1 MTTPDYSTLRSLR
14 GVPGTSPSEVAQTPV
29 TTPKLSSHRL
39 TTGGGGITR
48 SRSTVSGGRS
58 SSCRAKSPGRI
69 FGLMDQQQAQ
79 HHVSRRSGFVPETP
93 ATAERTSRDITPTN
107 NNVYTRSASSVTAPR
122 NSLVEHS
129 IQSGGGSGGAGTSG
143 GNARVLFR
151 MESNTRR
158 QLDEMMAEIKHALLA
173 SGVAFSQTDHP
184 HRLHCTWVVG
194 GTTPETDLDSGL
206 PITSVIGSGEIL
218 RLELEV
224 CKLPKEGMNGVRFKR
239 LAGPAA
245 EFKRISQKLAEDLK
259 L

>member
-1 MTTPDYSTLRSLR
+1 MS
-14 GVPGTSPSEVAQTPV
+14 
-29 TTPKLSSHRL
+29 
-39 TTGGGGITR
+39 GGGSG
-48 SRSTVSGGRS
+48 SRSN
-58 SSCRAKSPGRI
+58 SSCRSKSPGRI
-69 FGLMDQQQAQ
+69 LSLVDQHQQQ
-79 HHVSRRSGFVPETP
+79 HISRRSAFVPETISSA
-93 ATAERTSRDITPTN
+93 ATDRGSRDTTPTN
-107 NNVYTRSASSVTAPR
+107 ANVCARSASTISATR

-129 IQSGGGSGGAGTSG
+129 TQSGGNSSG
-143 GNARVLFR
+143 NPRVLFR

-158 QLDEMMAEIKHALLA
+158 QLDEMMAEIKHSLLA

-194 GTTPETDLDSGL
+194 GITPETDLDSGL
-206 PITSVIGSGEIL
+206 PTANSTSGSGEIL

>member
-1 MTTPDYSTLRSLR
+1 M
-14 GVPGTSPSEVAQTPV
+14 VQTPV
-29 TTPKLSSHRL
+29 ATPKLSSHRL
-39 TTGGGGITR
+39 TTGGGSGGGGITR

-58 SSCRAKSPGRI
+58 SSCRAKSPSRI
-69 FGLMDQQQAQ
+69 FDLVDQQQQQQQQQQQGQ

-93 ATAERTSRDITPTN
+93 ATTERISRDTTPTN
-107 NNVYTRSASSVTAPR
+107 NNAYARSASSVTAPR

-129 IQSGGGSGGAGTSG
+129 IQSGGGSGSGAAGTGG

-206 PITSVIGSGEIL
+206 PVTNVTGSGEIL

-224 CKLPKEGMNGVRFKR
+224 CKLSKEGMNGVRFKR